1 MADRNEKG
9 QFVSGN
15 KVSPGRLP
23 REREARYY
31 DIMMT
36 ACSFADWQ
44 RIVEKAVMDAKR
56 GDAVARKWLSDYLV
70 GTAEQRLDITSDGGP
85 VTLRVIYD
93 QGKATDTVNS

>member
-9 QFVSGN
+9 QFVAGN
-15 KVSPGRLP
+15 KASPGRPP

-36 ACSFADWQ
+36 TCSFADWQ
-44 RIVEKAVMDAKR
+44 KIIERAVQDAKR

-70 GTAEQRLDITSDGGP
+70 GTAEQRLDITSGGERII
-85 VTLRVIYD
+85 VSLTGND
-93 QGKATDTVNS
+93 A